1 MGRRRSL
8 EAPLALALRQ
18 REGLPRAPVH
28 AGAAVDSLDGKTADS
43 PDWAT
48 IEVLDVH
55 GALDGLQHYDLRSLV
70 VLGGLVVK
78 DLDTVLAHPSLS
90 KRLLGLGVKVS
101 ADDDGVFERLAR
113 FPRLRFLAW
122 DGVPKTLLAHP
133 LLKRLE
139 LLAVADDRRLP
150 KSLGPTVLG
159 TYIYAARWLP
169 HFDELQRRVATP
181 HPA

>member
-1 MGRRRSL
+1 MS
-8 EAPLALALRQ
+8 
-18 REGLPRAPVH
+18 
-28 AGAAVDSLDGKTADS
+28 GAAVDSLDGKTAES

-48 IEVLDVH
+48 LEVLDVH
-55 GALDGLQHYDLRSLV
+55 GELDGLQRYDLRSLV
-70 VLGGLVVK
+70 VLGGLDVK

-90 KRLLGLGVKVS
+90 ERLLGLGLEVS
-101 ADDDGVFERLAR
+101 SDDDGVFEQLAR

-122 DGVPKTLLAHP
+122 DGATKTLLAHP

-139 LLAVADDRRLP
+139 LLAVADNRRIP
-150 KSLGPTVLG
+150 RSLGPTVLG

-181 HPA
+181 RPA